1 MGEEKGGNKREGEL
15 NQKNRKLEKKRG
27 TKKEGEFQKI

>member
-15 NQKNRKLEKKRG
+15 NQKNRKLEKKRA